1 MDSQKYKGSYVDES
15 VDIPPMGYMI
25 FILLAGLWPY
35 YDFPENQ
42 FYVVQELAA
51 KGFMP
56 RISPSFKRRSLIE
69 SRLVELMYK
78 CIDPVVVRRPDAFEI
93 VRFLRETRTMHENEV
108 RSVESNFS
116 TQKGRTLVR
125 DNRTL

>member
-1 MDSQKYKGSYVDES
+1 MDARKYKGAFVDES

-25 FILLAGLWPY
+25 FILLTGLWPY

-42 FYVVQELAA
+42 VKVVQELAV

-69 SRLVELMYK
+69 TRLVELMYR
-78 CIDPVVVRRPDAFEI
+78 CIDPDVARRPDAFEI
-93 VRFLRETRTMHENEV
+93 VRYLRETRTMHENEL
-108 RSVESNFS
+108 SKADSNFS
-116 TQKGRTLVR
+116 FHKGRTLV
-125 DNRTL
+125 